1 MCRIILL
8 FYKMQKNMGLKIDKI
23 GGKFKNTKCTQEEID
38 LCIPV
43 LKSSELRSKN
53 KTGLCCSMPS
63 GGSLSAGAPGT
74 PDPGAGTYK

>member
-1 MCRIILL
+1 
-8 FYKMQKNMGLKIDKI
+8 MGLKIDATRLQI
-23 GGKFKNTKCTQEEID
+23 GGKFKYTSS
-38 LCIPV
+38 IPV

>member
-1 MCRIILL
+1 MKDYLTFLQNVEKHGFKKDATRL
-8 FYKMQKNMGLKIDKI
+8 QI
-23 GGKFKNTKCTQEEID
+23 GGKFQLPKVHS
-38 LCIPV
+38 LGIPV

>member
-1 MCRIILL
+1 
-8 FYKMQKNMGLKIDKI
+8 MGLKIDATRLQI
-23 GGKFKNTKCTQEEID
+23 GGKFKLPKVHS
-38 LCIPV
+38 LGIPV

>member
-1 MCRIILL
+1 MAG
-8 FYKMQKNMGLKIDKI
+8 NSKIPKVHRKKTFL
-23 GGKFKNTKCTQEEID
+23 G
-38 LCIPV
+38 IPV

>member
-1 MCRIILL
+1 MVVKTPTGNSNT
-8 FYKMQKNMGLKIDKI
+8 YKIS
-23 GGKFKNTKCTQEEID
+23 
-38 LCIPV
+38 IPV